1 MSKIGLG
8 ACLLAGCLFV
18 MTGCTSSST
27 QKQDN
32 SSAWSAEQEKAL
44 NDPMNYRA
52 KMNRTDISGG
62 ELNNFDRRGFDE
74 DMKAWTLD

>member
-1 MSKIGLG
+1 M
-8 ACLLAGCLFV
+8 
-18 MTGCTSSST
+18 
-27 QKQDN
+27 
-32 SSAWSAEQEKAL
+32 AWSAEQEKAL